1 VEILRDLRLGVYDV
15 VVGINLLREGLDLP
29 EVSLVAI
36 LDADK
41 AGFLRS
47 ETALIQTIGRAA
59 RHVRGTAIMYADK
72 VTDAMRQ
79 AIDETDRRRR
89 KQETYNTAHGIV
101 PASIVKSVRD
111 LTDRVRTLAEEKV
124 PYEVGGDKTL
134 PLSALPPDEM
144 VRLIKQLEK
153 EMKAAAAAL
162 EFEKAAV
169 LRDQIIELRRAREAQ
184 DKRPVWE
191 KLREPKSPA

>member
-1 VEILRDLRLGVYDV
+1 
-15 VVGINLLREGLDLP
+15 
-29 EVSLVAI
+29 
-36 LDADK
+36 
-41 AGFLRS
+41 
-47 ETALIQTIGRAA
+47 
-59 RHVRGTAIMYADK
+59 M
-72 VTDAMRQ
+72 
-79 AIDETDRRRR
+79 
-89 KQETYNTAHGIV
+89 
-101 PASIVKSVRD
+101 
-111 LTDRVRTLAEEKV
+111 
-124 PYEVGGDKTL
+124 

-191 KLREPKSPA
+191 KLREPR